1 MDTYLRREQRAYVYQ
16 MYGTVSK
23 KQWLSHR
30 PRQIELYAG
39 DVCLHEPGSKVPNF
53 SSSSSLSH
61 LLRLSPKLSVSRSE
75 SMHSF
80 QEFRDPKLCL
90 ILESGTD
97 ADASG
102 EGDEEEND
110 EDEGTEENG

>member
-1 MDTYLRREQRAYVYQ
+1 
-16 MYGTVSK
+16 
-23 KQWLSHR
+23 
-30 PRQIELYAG
+30 
-39 DVCLHEPGSKVPNF
+39 
-53 SSSSSLSH
+53 
-61 LLRLSPKLSVSRSE
+61 
-75 SMHSF
+75 MHSF